1 MQLGVPSDLF
11 KGELVEFI
19 FRVCCIIDQATFDQ
33 NFFGKTTL
41 ESSLSFCWIFLIH
54 SQNHFCVFGMEMLPN
69 QTFLSRLAV
78 LMRQFLLLRGK
89 GEFPTG
95 PLFGQLFAK
104 LLQSVEKLYA
114 SPKRWYNL
122 GNTCHQNMN
131 HHG

>member
-78 LMRQFLLLRGK
+78 LMTILTSAWKRGVSYRTSLWSIVCK
-89 GEFPTG
+89 TTSECGKVVC
-95 PLFGQLFAK
+95 Q
-104 LLQSVEKLYA
+104 
-114 SPKRWYNL
+114 PKE
-122 GNTCHQNMN
+122 MV
-131 HHG
+131 